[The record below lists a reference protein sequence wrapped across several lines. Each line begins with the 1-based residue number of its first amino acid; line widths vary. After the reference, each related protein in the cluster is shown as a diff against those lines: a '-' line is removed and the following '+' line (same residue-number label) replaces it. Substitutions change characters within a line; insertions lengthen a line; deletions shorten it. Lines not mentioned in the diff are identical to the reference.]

1 MREGLIRTLETTSK
15 VGSFAGKKSRCLPSL
30 LELPS
35 RQSRRLG
42 LTSAAWIAHC
52 TEVEIPASM
61 RSTPLP
67 DSREQQESGGETL
80 SYNLSSV
87 EGADISVEELTR
99 MLDRR
104 EIAGGTQWYFS
115 GITPSMGTYTTAT
128 GGE

>member
-52 TEVEIPASM
+52 TEVEIPVSM

-87 EGADISVEELTR
+87 DDFTVEELTR

-104 EIAGGTQWYFS
+104 EITGGTQWYFS
-115 GITPSMGTYTTAT
+115 GITPSMGTYTTTT